1 MDKIKKTQI
10 ERNQSNKTISDLK
23 KKISELE
30 TSNCTL
36 KNKYADMQKKL
47 VKVKDLLRKK
57 EISLTELNAKLE

>member
-36 KNKYADMQKKL
+36 KNKYTDM
-47 VKVKDLLRKK
+47 
-57 EISLTELNAKLE
+57 